1 MSQLDALRLSENLR
15 WRMVDF
21 AMDDNFVRDSELS
34 EICRSIWSGTPSE
47 GGLISDLWVEGAF
60 PSKSSPH
67 SLDSL
72 VRERKFDSHLRDV
85 LDKPAAMPRDRS
97 LYTHQHEVIERA
109 QSNTNGGRPAIVV
122 TAGTGA
128 GKTESFLLPMLDD
141 L

>member
-15 WRMVDF
+15 RRMVDF

-34 EICRSIWSGTPSE
+34 DICRSIWGGPPSE

-72 VRERKFDSHLRDV
+72 VSEGSSTLTCAMSWTNRRRCQGTAGYTLTSMKRLRGRGPTPAVDV
-85 LDKPAAMPRDRS
+85 LPS
-97 LYTHQHEVIERA
+97 
-109 QSNTNGGRPAIVV
+109 
-122 TAGTGA
+122 
-128 GKTESFLLPMLDD
+128 
-141 L
+141 